1 MKLFLAAPASGLP
14 SELTAL
20 GSHASRLHFFRKL
33 LSAAPASAFPFLSTA
48 LLAQVAPCESAG
60 PTASATTMAAKRIR
74 FIVSSSSTQYLTSL
88 PIVTVNEAVG
98 WVEHFCET
106 QHSPRG
112 AKVGS
117 RKNSTPPTDLQLN
130 PFTQPE

>member
-1 MKLFLAAPASGLP
+1 PAIAPHDSDRWPWKGSVHRELNSSTAKKSGIGAASAAQASFSHLSMKLFLAAPASGLP

-60 PTASATTMAAKRIR
+60 PAASATTMAAKRIR
-74 FIVSSSSTQYLTSL
+74 FIVFLL
-88 PIVTVNEAVG
+88 INPI
-98 WVEHFCET
+98 
-106 QHSPRG
+106 
-112 AKVGS
+112 
-117 RKNSTPPTDLQLN
+117 
-130 PFTQPE
+130 